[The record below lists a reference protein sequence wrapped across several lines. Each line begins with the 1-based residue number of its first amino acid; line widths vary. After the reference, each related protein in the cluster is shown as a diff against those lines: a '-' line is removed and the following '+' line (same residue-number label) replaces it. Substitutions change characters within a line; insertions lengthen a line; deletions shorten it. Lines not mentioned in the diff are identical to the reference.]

1 MGLGASGRKRVGFEV
16 IAFRD
21 LSEAYCILDDVR
33 ALAKVYGKLV
43 TNNGRDYMHIDDV
56 KLNFVVQS
64 ASYEVEDDKS
74 PLLSMTFLMQK

>member
-1 MGLGASGRKRVGFEV
+1 LRLLLLGIYLK
-16 IAFRD
+16 
-21 LSEAYCILDDVR
+21 LSRFLDDVR

-74 PLLSMTFLMQK
+74 PLLSMTF